1 MSETRK
7 LSENELDWLIEDT
20 YQGIPINET
29 IKKLDFNGRREF
41 NQFLKNN
48 PDIKQIIKEAEIEA
62 CDFLENDLLNV
73 HRKAK
78 MDHKLARVLADTL
91 LRVLQFRKPEKYG
104 NKIDLN
110 MNVVSV
116 AVNLEKANDRIK
128 ALMRDVTPDV
138 PVVLEAPKP
147 AEPLKEKPKKRPK
160 SPVLKDPGLKSEPD
174 TDQNPSKEG

>member
-41 NQFLKNN
+41 NQFLKAN
-48 PDIKQIIKEAEIEA
+48 PEIKQIIKEAEIEA

-116 AVNLEKANDRIK
+116 AVNLEKANERIK

-138 PVVLEAPKP
+138 PIALEAPKP
-147 AEPLKEKPKKRPK
+147 IETPKEKPKKRPK
-160 SPVLKDPGLKSEPD
+160 QVKPETSTE
-174 TDQNPSKEG
+174 TNNE